1 VDCACAAFFL
11 RIPVSREG
19 AVMDMDTWEDSAPDL
34 LIVAHKGTLRV
45 LENSLSGKRADEPW
59 QTIDTGNWRVVTL

>member
-1 VDCACAAFFL
+1 VWIV
-11 RIPVSREG
+11 R
-19 AVMDMDTWEDSAPDL
+19 AVRALKKILQEDPAPDL